1 VKAAGQCIVK
11 AKPGDVWRLYT
22 LADVHLG
29 NIGCAEEVFRRY
41 VKRIRS
47 DPRGLW
53 IGIGDYIDAISYR
66 DRRFDADALP
76 LWIQPPDLAKLGA
89 RLFAY
94 FAECVKPIIHKC
106 VGLAF
111 GNHEWQLMHD
121 TDSQDRWT
129 SLIESLGVRDL
140 GIAALMDLVFDL
152 GDRHREKFRIG
163 VHHGRG
169 AAMTPGGKLNSMRQ
183 FAVET
188 FPHCH
193 IMISGHI
200 HEALDTDVC
209 GVDADDKCEH
219 IVDCTRLAVSAGTF
233 LRTYTQDHVGWGE
246 RKGFRP
252 TSLGNTVIVIDPAT
266 RSLGTERP
274 R

>member
-1 VKAAGQCIVK
+1 MKAAGQHFVK
-11 AKPGDVWRLYT
+11 ARPGDAWRLYT
-22 LADVHLG
+22 IADVHLG
-29 NIGCAEEVFRRY
+29 NNGCAEDSFARY
-41 VKRIRS
+41 VERIRR

-66 DRRFDADALP
+66 DKRFSPDALP
-76 LWIQPPDLAKLGA
+76 PWIKPPDLARLGE

-94 FAECVKPIIHKC
+94 FAHCVKPIAGKC
-106 VGLAF
+106 IGIAW

-121 TDSQDRWT
+121 TEGHDRWDR
-129 SLIESLGVRDL
+129 LVNGLGVKDL
-140 GIAALMDLVFDL
+140 GIAALIDLVFDL
-152 GDRHREKFRIG
+152 GGCRREKFRIA

-169 AAMTPGGKLNSMRQ
+169 AAMTPGGKLNAMRQ

-188 FPHCH
+188 FPRCD

-209 GVDADDKCEH
+209 GVDADEKCER
-219 IVDCTRLAVSAGTF
+219 IIDCTRLAVSAGTF
-233 LRTYTQDHVGWGE
+233 LRTYTQDFVGYGE
-246 RKGFRP
+246 RKGYRP